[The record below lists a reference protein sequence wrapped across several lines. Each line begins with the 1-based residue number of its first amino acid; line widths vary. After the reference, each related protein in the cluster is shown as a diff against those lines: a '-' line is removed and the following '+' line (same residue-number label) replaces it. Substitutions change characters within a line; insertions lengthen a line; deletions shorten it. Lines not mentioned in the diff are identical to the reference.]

1 MIMFLFLILFS
12 LNCSAAI
19 YKVIS
24 VYDGDTFKIS
34 FKDEFMTNPSV
45 RIRGI
50 DTPELGRRAKCESEN
65 ISSINAKKFLTG
77 LILNKEVK
85 LENISKDKYG
95 RILSDVFIE
104 NIDVGK
110 LLIEKGFAKK
120 YEVNIDWC
128 NYGK

>member
-1 MIMFLFLILFS
+1 MIRCLFLVLFS
-12 LNCSAAI
+12 LNCLAAD

-50 DTPELGRRAKCESEN
+50 DTPELGWRANCKSEGD
-65 ISSINAKKFLTG
+65 SSINAKKFLSM
-77 LILNKEVK
+77 LILDKEVK
-85 LENISKDKYG
+85 LDNIGRDKYG
-95 RILSDVFIE
+95 RILADVFIG

-110 LLIEKGFAKK
+110 TLIDKGFAKP

-128 NYGK
+128 KDEK

>member
-104 NIDVGK
+104 NIDV
-110 LLIEKGFAKK
+110 
-120 YEVNIDWC
+120 
-128 NYGK
+128 